1 MAAGAAPSPERFQL
15 TVNGG
20 SGCRG
25 LGDRFERISPA
36 SQRWYSFLRL
46 VGIARVR
53 VPCGCDGCSPD
64 TSQLVCGRKKSA
76 RLDKSVNIAVV
87 PAPIIERDY
96 PEYVYHADHVLNPQY
111 CHVIP
116 LPAHPRG
123 DPSVTIIKN
132 YAAQF
137 KILLRDAPGWH
148 RALIYTPSVTA
159 SLATIAWSLR
169 RAHPQR
175 VVAYVWGDW
184 QQLARVLPQH
194 GLLRR
199 LLDPMQR
206 RLLLMQ
212 ERWLVSHADV
222 TLVAGPALLRKYAH
236 VGKMV
241 IETVPMIRMDELRK
255 ARASKSR
262 TGSRLLFVGRLVPG
276 KGLEVLLE
284 GLALLRRF
292 VPAASLRIVGG
303 GDPRYVGDLNDMA
316 LRLGVLD
323 AVEFVGVVPNGSQ
336 LWGEYEQAS
345 LFVCPS
351 LSEGFPRVLYEAMA
365 LGTPIVSTAVGG
377 IPDLLTNDVDA
388 LLVPPGD
395 AERLADACKR
405 VLNEA
410 ALASRLAEAGAS
422 LFAGVQ
428 RRAAGLT
435 PARRMAELLNP
446 VASTTKQIGKT
457 C

>member
-1 MAAGAAPSPERFQL
+1 
-15 TVNGG
+15 
-20 SGCRG
+20 
-25 LGDRFERISPA
+25 
-36 SQRWYSFLRL
+36 
-46 VGIARVR
+46 
-53 VPCGCDGCSPD
+53 
-64 TSQLVCGRKKSA
+64 
-76 RLDKSVNIAVV
+76 
-87 PAPIIERDY
+87 
-96 PEYVYHADHVLNPQY
+96 
-111 CHVIP
+111 
-116 LPAHPRG
+116 
-123 DPSVTIIKN
+123 
-132 YAAQF
+132 
-137 KILLRDAPGWH
+137 
-148 RALIYTPSVTA
+148 
-159 SLATIAWSLR
+159 
-169 RAHPQR
+169 
-175 VVAYVWGDW
+175 
-184 QQLARVLPQH
+184 
-194 GLLRR
+194 
-199 LLDPMQR
+199 MQR